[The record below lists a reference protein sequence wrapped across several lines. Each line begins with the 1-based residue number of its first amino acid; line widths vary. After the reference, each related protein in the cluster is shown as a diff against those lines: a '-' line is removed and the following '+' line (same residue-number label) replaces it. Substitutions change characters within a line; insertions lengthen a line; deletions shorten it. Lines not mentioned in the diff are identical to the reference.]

1 MARLLGGGLSDPTRR
16 FHERLSAW
24 AKGEFTTT
32 EAKRREQSS
41 KSAVSGWL
49 AELHDVGSVELVEA
63 SRGRTPATWR
73 LADPAHHA
81 NVGNLPAIEAV
92 FPDLTWTHGRK
103 AEMA

>member
-1 MARLLGGGLSDPTRR
+1 MARLLGGGLSDPARR

-24 AKGEFTTT
+24 AKGQFTTT

-49 AELHDVGSVELVEA
+49 AELHDVGFVELVEA

-73 LADPAHHA
+73 LADPAHDA